1 MDDEYN
7 EQEEYE
13 EIVEEEGLG
22 DSHHE
27 MMKLFDEL
35 SFREK
40 VRKVMAGLKAPKTS
54 GQYKYARLQMIR
66 LSAPAAAVLV
76 PFLALCALI
85 VLAAVAPRPDPE
97 VEVRIIEPEEPPEL
111 EEIEEPLEEPPE
123 PPEPVEMEIPDV
135 QVTVDNPVPSPPSDF
150 SPQPAPMDAVAIVKS
165 PIIMKGMF
173 GNRNPGSRGNALR
186 RFDGSPATEGAV
198 MRALRWLKKYQKYD
212 GSWSLKT
219 EGGSADVKHTK
230 GSKDG
235 APVAITALGL
245 LTFLAHG
252 ETPSSPEFGETVEK
266 AMKYLRDSL
275 GNGGTFSS
283 KDGRKDYTHLIATY
297 ALAEAYGMT
306 RVPSLK
312 DAAERAMDELISRQ
326 KSHGGFDYIGEN
338 APSRLDISMTGWAAQ
353 ALKAGKIAGLENDGI
368 DEASKKVIDAMKLN
382 YRKRGEIG
390 AFAYRTG
397 EKWNHPQL
405 SGAAV
410 LGFQLLGYADQEEA
424 RNGLAWLR
432 QNIQFNWNNLPQ
444 KIGPN
449 PIYNWYY
456 ITQVMF
462 HAGGETWQTW
472 NKQFAPELVNNQT
485 IIPKAIADLNGEMV
499 DIGYWKSAS
508 EKEWA
513 KGPAYNTTLCALQL
527 QVYYRYLPTFQS
539 PEKIE
544 EATEIA
550 DDDDIG
556 VEIEL

>member
-173 GNRNPGSRGNALR
+173 GSRNPGSRGNAR
-186 RFDGSPATEGAV
+186 RHFGGSGATEGAV
-198 MRALRWLKKYQKYD
+198 MRALRWLKKYQEAD
-212 GSWSLKT
+212 GSWKHSSG
-219 EGGSADVKHTK
+219 GGSMTQLTQHRSAT
-230 GSKDG
+230 
-235 APVAITALGL
+235 AFTALAL

-252 ETPSSPEFGETVEK
+252 ETPGAPEFGKTVKDAIQYLVK
-266 AMKYLRDSL
+266 AQS
-275 GNGGTFSS
+275 G
-283 KDGRKDYTHLIATY
+283 DGRFRPRDDHDYTHPIVTY
-297 ALAEAYGMT
+297 ALCEAYGLT
-306 RVPSLK
+306 RVPAVK
-312 DAAERAMDELISRQ
+312 EAAIAATRTLLQGQHAD
-326 KSHGGFDYIGEN
+326 GGFNYKLAIS
-338 APSRLDISMTGWAAQ
+338 SRKDISYAGWCYQ
-353 ALKAGKIAGLENDGI
+353 ALKAAQIAELEIDGI
-368 DEASKKVIDAMKLN
+368 AEAHKKGIEFMKASLYKN
-382 YRKRGEIG
+382 GMAAYTMSDSRRSRKSESGG
-390 AFAYRTG
+390 LTG
-397 EKWNHPQL
+397 VN
-405 SGAAV
+405 V
-410 LGFQLLGYADQEEA
+410 LCLQLLGAGDSAEA
-424 RNGLAWLR
+424 RQGLAWL
-432 QNIQFNWNNLPQ
+432 QDHATCNWSQ
-444 KIGPN
+444 SWN
-449 PIYNWYY
+449 PRPLYYWYY
-456 ITQVMF
+456 ATQAKF
-462 HAGGETWQTW
+462 HAGGQTW
-472 NKQFAPELVNNQT
+472 SEWNNQFAMTLVNNQVV
-485 IIPKAIADLNGEMV
+485 IEKAIEGPDGEMK
-499 DIGYWKSAS
+499 DIGYWESPGP
-508 EKEWA
+508 KEEW
-513 KGPAYNTTLCALQL
+513 GRPYCTTLCALQL

-556 VEIEL
+556 VEIDL